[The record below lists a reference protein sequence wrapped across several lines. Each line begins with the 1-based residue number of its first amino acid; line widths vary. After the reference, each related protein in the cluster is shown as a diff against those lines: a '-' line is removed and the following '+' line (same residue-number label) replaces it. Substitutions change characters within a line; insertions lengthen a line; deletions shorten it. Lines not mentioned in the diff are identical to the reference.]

1 MNITFSKS
9 REEMDVE
16 YIHAYLTQSYWN
28 EGISLEKVQKCVD
41 NSLNFGL
48 FDDGKQIGYA
58 RVLTDFVRFS
68 YLMDVFIEP
77 KLQGKGYG
85 KLLIQHVFE
94 DEDIKELPGM
104 LLATKD
110 AHTLYEK
117 FGFKRFSEENKNRFM
132 IFKRNETE

>member
-28 EGISLEKVQKCVD
+28 EGITLEKVQKCVD

>member
-1 MNITFSKS
+1 MNITLSKS

-28 EGISLEKVQKCVD
+28 EGITLEKVQKCVD